1 MKFKEYPD
9 YKCFIKPRTSSME
22 NKKENNYNSS
32 HSTKKDLS
40 EENFNK
46 YISNYCTFYEDFD
59 KSVDTVSSYLVI
71 K

>member
-46 YISNYCTFYEDFD
+46 YIRI
-59 KSVDTVSSYLVI
+59 TVHFMRILIKVWILFQVI
-71 K
+71 W